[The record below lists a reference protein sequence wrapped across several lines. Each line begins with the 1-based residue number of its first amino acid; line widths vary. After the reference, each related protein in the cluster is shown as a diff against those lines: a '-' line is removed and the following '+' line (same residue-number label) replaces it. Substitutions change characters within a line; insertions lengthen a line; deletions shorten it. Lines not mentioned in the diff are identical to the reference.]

1 VSAEGILSPI
11 RLPRLPAQIEFIPD
25 SAGCFW
31 LHRHQPLFFLIAR
44 VLSELFDLTIISGN
58 ETLTIFP
65 AVAIG
70 TMWKAVG
77 IDAWLAGRKSSLE
90 DARGTVTEII
100 DRVQKKGD
108 TALREL
114 SRHVELV
121 EIAVS
126 DEERES
132 AYDDVETKI
141 VESLIEAHARI
152 ERFHELQKP
161 RDLWLQEMEPGI
173 VLGVKTTALDR
184 IGIYVPGGRA
194 PYPSSAL
201 MCAVPAKV
209 AGVREI
215 CACSPPPIHPMT
227 LVALDIA
234 GITEIYR
241 SGGAQAIAAMAL
253 GTETIKPVQKIVGP
267 GNVYVT
273 LAKMMLREHVEIDF
287 PAGPSEIGIIADH
300 TANPRIV
307 AADVLAQAE
316 HDPNAACILITTDKS
331 LPEKVGNEIAALLS
345 TAPRK
350 EIIEKALINSGYT
363 LVADMEEAIAA
374 SDRVAPEHLSIQVAD
389 PLSVVTHVKNA
400 GAIFVGKY
408 SAVACGDYAVGTNH
422 VLPTAGYAKMY
433 SGLDVSHF
441 CKTASVEMLNKNGLE
456 AIGDIVETIAEAE
469 GLHAHAQSVKIRRQ
483 C

>member
-1 VSAEGILSPI
+1 MEN
-11 RLPRLPAQIEFIPD
+11 D
-25 SAGCFW
+25 
-31 LHRHQPLFFLIAR
+31 
-44 VLSELFDLTIISGN
+44 
-58 ETLTIFP
+58 TLTIFP
-65 AVAIG
+65 VVTIG

-90 DARGTVTEII
+90 DARVTVTGII
-100 DRVQKKGD
+100 ERVRKNGD

-114 SRHVELV
+114 SRHYELTD
-121 EIAVS
+121 IAVS

-132 AYDDVETKI
+132 AYDDVDTQI

-161 RDLWLQEMEPGI
+161 KDLWLQEMEPGI

-215 CACSPPPIHPMT
+215 CACSPPPINPMT

-234 GITEIYR
+234 GVSEIYR

-273 LAKMMLREHVEIDF
+273 VAKMMLRENVEIDF

-300 TANPRIV
+300 TANPRII
-307 AADVLAQAE
+307 ATDVLAQAE
-316 HDPNAACILITTDKS
+316 HDPNAACILIATDRN
-331 LPEKVGNEIAALLS
+331 LPEKVGHEIAALL
-345 TAPRK
+345 TQAPRK
-350 EIIEKALINSGYT
+350 EIIEKALNNSGY
-363 LVADMEEAIAA
+363 VIVGNMDEAIAA

-389 PLSVVTHVKNA
+389 PLSVVTRVKNA
-400 GAIFVGKY
+400 GAIFIGKY

-433 SGLDVSHF
+433 SGLDVGHF
-441 CKTASVEMLNKNGLE
+441 CKTASVEMIDKNGLE

>member
-1 VSAEGILSPI
+1 
-11 RLPRLPAQIEFIPD
+11 
-25 SAGCFW
+25 
-31 LHRHQPLFFLIAR
+31 
-44 VLSELFDLTIISGN
+44 
-58 ETLTIFP
+58 
-65 AVAIG
+65 
-70 TMWKAVG
+70 MWKAVR

-90 DARGTVTEII
+90 DARVIVTGII
-100 DRVQKKGD
+100 GRVRKNGD

-114 SRHVELV
+114 SRHYELK

-132 AYDDVETKI
+132 AYDDVDTRV

-173 VLGVKTTALDR
+173 ILGVRTTALNR

-215 CACSPPPIHPMT
+215 CACSPPSIHPMT

-234 GITEIYR
+234 GVSEIYR

-253 GTETIKPVQKIVGP
+253 GTETIRPVQKIVGP

-273 LAKMMLREHVEIDF
+273 LAKMMLRENVEIDF

-300 TANPRIV
+300 TADPRIV
-307 AADVLAQAE
+307 ASDVLAQAE
-316 HDPNAACILITTDKS
+316 HDPNAACILITTDKT
-331 LPEKVGNEIAALLS
+331 LPEKVGQEIAGLLAK
-345 TAPRK
+345 APRK
-350 EIIEKALINSGYT
+350 EIIEKALNNSGYT
-363 LVADMEEAIAA
+363 VVADIDEAVAA
-374 SDRVAPEHLSIQVAD
+374 SDMVAPEHLSIQVAD
-389 PLSVVTHVKNA
+389 PLSVVTRVKNA

-422 VLPTAGYAKMY
+422 VLPTAGFAKIY
-433 SGLDVSHF
+433 SGLDVAHF
-441 CKTASVEMLNKNGLE
+441 CKTASVEMIDKNGLE

>member
-1 VSAEGILSPI
+1 
-11 RLPRLPAQIEFIPD
+11 
-25 SAGCFW
+25 
-31 LHRHQPLFFLIAR
+31 
-44 VLSELFDLTIISGN
+44 
-58 ETLTIFP
+58 
-65 AVAIG
+65 
-70 TMWKAVG
+70 MWKAVG

-90 DARGTVTEII
+90 DARVTVTDII
-100 DRVQKKGD
+100 GRVKKNGD

-114 SRHVELV
+114 SRHYELK

-126 DEERES
+126 DQERES
-132 AYDDVETKI
+132 AYDDVDTQI

-161 RDLWLQEMEPGI
+161 KDLWLQEMEPGI
-173 VLGVKTTALDR
+173 VLGVRTTALDR

-215 CACSPPPIHPMT
+215 CACSPPPINPMT

-234 GITEIYR
+234 GVSEIYR

-273 LAKMMLREHVEIDF
+273 LAKMMLRENVEIDF

-300 TANPRIV
+300 TADPRIV
-307 AADVLAQAE
+307 ASDVLAQAE
-316 HDPNAACILITTDKS
+316 HDPNAACILITTDRD
-331 LPEKVGNEIAALLS
+331 LPGKVGHEIAVLLDQ
-345 TAPRK
+345 APRK
-350 EIIEKALINSGYT
+350 EIIEKALINSGY
-363 LVADMEEAIAA
+363 VIVGDMDEAIAA

-389 PLSVVTHVKNA
+389 PLQVVTRVKNA

-433 SGLDVSHF
+433 SGLDVGHF
-441 CKTASVEMLNKNGLE
+441 CKTASVEMIDKNGLE
-456 AIGDIVETIAEAE
+456 AIGDIVETLAEAE
-469 GLHAHAQSVKIRRQ
+469 GLFAHAQSVKIRRQ